1 VIVITELRV
10 VHASL
15 EVSDEELARCR
26 ALLDDEER
34 ARADRFRFAKHARR
48 FTVARAFL
56 RTTLGDALGRPAQSI
71 DLEVSEQGKPF
82 LPHDELHFN
91 LSHSHELAVIA
102 IAETRV
108 GADVEHVRPMPD
120 ATRLAE
126 RFFAPEEVIALR
138 DCEDRDQAFFGIWT
152 AKEAYLKALG
162 EGIAVLP
169 LSSFAVSID
178 GDAPSLLRADND
190 DPNRWHLSRAKVPD
204 GYLCTV
210 ALDITA

>member
-1 VIVITELRV
+1 MISITGVRV

-34 ARADRFRFAKHARR
+34 ARADRFRFARHARR

-56 RTTLGDALGRPAQSI
+56 RTTLGEVLGRPARSI
-71 DLEVSEQGKPF
+71 EMEVSEHGKPF
-82 LPHDELHFN
+82 LPRRELHFN

-108 GADVEHVRPMPD
+108 GVDVEHVRPMPD
-120 ATRLAE
+120 AVRLAE
-126 RFFAPEEVIALR
+126 RFFAPEEIDALR
-138 DCEDRDQAFFGIWT
+138 NFEDRDQAFFGIWT

-162 EGIAVLP
+162 AGIALLP
-169 LSSFAVSID
+169 LNSFAVSTD
-178 GDAPSLLRADND
+178 PDAPSLLRADND
-190 DPNRWHLSRAKVPD
+190 DPSRWQLSRARVPD
-204 GYLCTV
+204 GYLCTIAV
-210 ALDITA
+210 EGA